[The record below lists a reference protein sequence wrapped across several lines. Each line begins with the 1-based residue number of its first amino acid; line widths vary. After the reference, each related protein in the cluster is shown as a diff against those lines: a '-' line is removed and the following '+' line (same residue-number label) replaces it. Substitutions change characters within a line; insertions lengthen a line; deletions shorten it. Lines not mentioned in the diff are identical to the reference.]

1 MNSPRRISRRQFLYE
16 SNCAAVGTASLFS
29 SLFTLRLTA
38 GAVATSP
45 VPGYKAMVCLFLAG
59 GNDSYNMLVPR
70 SQQPYSEYQTVR
82 GLRTPDND
90 GLALEQSELLPI
102 SSTGQDYPDF
112 GIHFRLRILQEL
124 YNQGKAAFVSNVGTL
139 VEPTTL
145 AQYKANET
153 KLPLGLFSHSDEQL
167 HWQTMVPQVRGSA
180 PKGWTGRIADC
191 MHEANSNGTISMN
204 VSLSGTNVMQ
214 SGFNTVPY
222 ITGIN
227 GSVKLTEYETD
238 PTTQVAIDSI
248 LSNQYRN
255 LYARTLSGANRGS
268 IDTAIAFE
276 NATNAVELTQS
287 FPNTGTGTRLK
298 AISRVIAARSPMNMN
313 RQIFFLSKGGW
324 DMHNEVIAK
333 HSSLFTELNDAI
345 TAFWNQM
352 VDFGLENDVVL
363 FTASDFG
370 RTLTSNGLGSDH
382 AWGGNHFVIGGG
394 INGGRIYGQYPVLA
408 QGGPNDVGRGRLLPT
423 TSVDAYGAEL
433 ASWFGVPSSE
443 LQTVFPNSTNFFD
456 PISTPFPLGMLG

>member
-1 MNSPRRISRRQFLYE
+1 
-16 SNCAAVGTASLFS
+16 
-29 SLFTLRLTA
+29 
-38 GAVATSP
+38 
-45 VPGYKAMVCLFLAG
+45 MVCLFLAG
-59 GNDSYNMLVPR
+59 GNDSYNMLVPG
-70 SQQPYSEYQTVR
+70 SQVPYSQYQQVR
-82 GLRTPDND
+82 GIRTTDND
-90 GLALEQSELLPI
+90 GLALTRDELLPI
-102 SSTGQDYPDF
+102 NSAGQDYPDF
-112 GIHFRLRILQEL
+112 GIHFRLRILQQL
-124 YNQGKAAFVSNVGTL
+124 YNEGKAAFVSNVGTL

-145 AQYKANET
+145 AQYNSKAT
-153 KLPLGLFSHSDEQL
+153 RLPLGLFSHSDEQL

-180 PKGWTGRIADC
+180 PKGWTGRVADC
-191 MHEANSNGTISMN
+191 MDQVNSDGTISMN
-204 VSLSGTNVMQ
+204 ISLSGTNVMQ

-222 ITGIN
+222 VTGTN

-255 LYARTLSGANRGS
+255 LYAKTLSQASRGS

-276 NATNAVELTQS
+276 NATNAVNLTQS
-287 FPNTGTGTRLK
+287 FPTTGTGNQLR
-298 AISRVIAARSPMNMN
+298 AIAKIIAARSPLNMN
-313 RQIFFLSKGGW
+313 RQIFFLQKGGW

-333 HSSLFTELNDAI
+333 HSSLFGELNDSI

-352 VDFGLENDVVL
+352 VDLGLENDVVL

-394 INGGRIYGQYPVLA
+394 IKGGRIYGQYPLLA
-408 QGGPNDVGRGRLLPT
+408 SGGPHDVGRGRLLPT
-423 TSVDAYGAEL
+423 TSVDVYGAEL

-443 LQTVFPNSTNFFD
+443 LQTVFPNATNFFD
-456 PISTPFPLGMLG
+456 PLSTPFPLGMLG

>member
-1 MNSPRRISRRQFLYE
+1 
-16 SNCAAVGTASLFS
+16 
-29 SLFTLRLTA
+29 
-38 GAVATSP
+38 
-45 VPGYKAMVCLFLAG
+45 MVCLFLAG

-70 SQQPYSEYQTVR
+70 SDEPYSEYQAIR

-90 GLALEQSELLPI
+90 GLALTKDELLPI

-112 GIHFRLRILQEL
+112 GVHFRLRILQQL

-145 AQYKANET
+145 AQYKSKET

-167 HWQTMVPQVRGSA
+167 HWQTMVPQVRGST
-180 PKGWTGRIADC
+180 PKGWTGRIADR
-191 MHEANSNGTISMN
+191 MSQVNANGTISMN
-204 VSLSGTNVMQ
+204 ISLSGTNVMQ
-214 SGFNTVPY
+214 SGFGTVPY
-222 ITGIN
+222 ITGPD
-227 GSVKLTEYETD
+227 GSVKLTEYEVD
-238 PTTQVAIDSI
+238 PTSRIAIDSI

-255 LYARTLSGANRGS
+255 LYSKTLSQANRGS

-276 NATNAVELTQS
+276 NATNAISLSQS
-287 FPNTGTGTRLK
+287 FPSTNSGSRLQ
-298 AISRVIAARSPMNMN
+298 AIAKIIAARSSLNMS
-313 RQIFFLSKGGW
+313 RQVFFLKRGGW
-324 DMHNEVIAK
+324 DMHKEVHIK
-333 HSSLFTELNDAI
+333 QSSLFGELNDAI

-352 VDFGLENDVVL
+352 VDLGLENDVVL

-394 INGGRIYGQYPVLA
+394 MNGGRIYGQYPVLSA
-408 QGGPNDVGRGRLLPT
+408 GGPNDVGRGRLLPT
-423 TSVDAYGAEL
+423 TSVDAYSAEL

-443 LQTVFPNSTNFFD
+443 LETVFPNSTNFFD
-456 PISTPFPLGMLG
+456 PVTTPFPLGMLG